1 MNNMIG
7 QTHKK
12 IIVVLIFFSLS
23 ACSVVGGLWY
33 ERIDQ
38 LIANQFLEYANFT
51 NSQEDYVREATLE
64 FKYWNIKNELPK
76 YKKLLSRFRFLD
88 STTTVDDIDDI
99 YQQGILLGN
108 SSRDFFVPQI
118 VEFCKT
124 ITNKQVEEMA
134 IYFDE
139 LMEERKLELENEEG
153 DFQGSLT
160 KSFKRFFRLV
170 GIKLNNKQIN
180 TVRLLSSG
188 IEDNREQL
196 ISDRIQWNQQFIA
209 ILNLRQN
216 ENFEETFVNH
226 IISLNSEDPNTRIL
240 INQITAEIIASLDE
254 KQRAKFQKRLGV
266 FEASINQIIEQQN

>member
-7 QTHKK
+7 QIHKK

-170 GIKLNNKQIN
+170 GIKLNNQQIN

-216 ENFEETFVNH
+216 ENFEETFINH
-226 IISLNSEDPNTRIL
+226 INSLNSEDLNTRIL

-266 FEASINQIIEQQN
+266 FETSINQIIEQQN

>member
-7 QTHKK
+7 QIHKK
-12 IIVVLIFFSLS
+12 IIVVLIFFNLS

-108 SSRDFFVPQI
+108 NSRDFFVPQI
-118 VEFCKT
+118 VGFCKT

-216 ENFEETFVNH
+216 ENFEETIVNH

>member
-12 IIVVLIFFSLS
+12 IIVVLIFFNLS

-170 GIKLNNKQIN
+170 GIKLNNQQIN

-226 IISLNSEDPNTRIL
+226 IISLNSEDLNTRIL

>member
-7 QTHKK
+7 QIHKK

-216 ENFEETFVNH
+216 ENFEETIVNH

>member
-108 SSRDFFVPQI
+108 NTRDFFLPQI
-118 VEFCKT
+118 V
-124 ITNKQVEEMA
+124 
-134 IYFDE
+134 
-139 LMEERKLELENEEG
+139 
-153 DFQGSLT
+153 
-160 KSFKRFFRLV
+160 
-170 GIKLNNKQIN
+170 
-180 TVRLLSSG
+180 
-188 IEDNREQL
+188 
-196 ISDRIQWNQQFIA
+196 
-209 ILNLRQN
+209 
-216 ENFEETFVNH
+216 
-226 IISLNSEDPNTRIL
+226 
-240 INQITAEIIASLDE
+240 
-254 KQRAKFQKRLGV
+254 
-266 FEASINQIIEQQN
+266 

>member
-1 MNNMIG
+1 MNNMLG
-7 QTHKK
+7 QIHKK

-76 YKKLLSRFRFLD
+76 YKKLLSQFRFLD
-88 STTTVDDIDDI
+88 GTTTVDDIDDI

-108 SSRDFFVPQI
+108 NSRDFFVPQI

-170 GIKLNNKQIN
+170 GIKLNNQQIN

-226 IISLNSEDPNTRIL
+226 IVSLNSEDPNTRIL

>member
-1 MNNMIG
+1 MNNMLG
-7 QTHKK
+7 QIHKK
-12 IIVVLIFFSLS
+12 IIVVLIFFNLS

-216 ENFEETFVNH
+216 ENFEETIVNH
-226 IISLNSEDPNTRIL
+226 IISLNSEDLNTRIL

>member
-12 IIVVLIFFSLS
+12 IIVVLIFFNLS

-226 IISLNSEDPNTRIL
+226 IISLNSEDLNTRIL

-266 FEASINQIIEQQN
+266 SEASINQIIEQQN